1 MHASD
6 EELLGTLRA
15 LWSTTL
21 ILNRGGTDLPA
32 RAKGHRQRLVSV
44 GALALA
50 NPDLVER
57 LRAGAPLNIPD
68 LATFCTDYPTH
79 TA

>member
-1 MHASD
+1 M
-6 EELLGTLRA
+6 
-15 LWSTTL
+15 WPTTL
-21 ILNRGGTDLPA
+21 VLNPAGAGLPTRARDIGYGTA
-32 RAKGHRQRLVSV
+32 ELVSV

-57 LRAGAPLNIPD
+57 LRSDAPLNTPD
-68 LATFCTDYPTH
+68 PATFYGGGVAGYTDYPTY